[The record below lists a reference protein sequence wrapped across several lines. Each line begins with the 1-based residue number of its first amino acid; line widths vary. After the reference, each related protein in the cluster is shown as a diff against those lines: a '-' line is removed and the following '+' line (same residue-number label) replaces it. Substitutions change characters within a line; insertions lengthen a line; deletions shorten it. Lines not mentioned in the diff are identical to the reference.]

1 MEHESIEL
9 LSRYLQF
16 NTTNPPGNEAPAAE
30 FFAEIFKKEGIE
42 YKTYEPE
49 PSRISIRAVL
59 PGSGERGPVILLNH
73 MDVVPAESKDWS
85 FDPFGG
91 EIKDGFVQGRGAIDM
106 KSQGI
111 MELMA
116 FLAMKREGVR
126 LRGDLVFLAMAD
138 EETLGEHGA
147 KLLIEEYPEDFKAD
161 LVINEGG
168 FGLRDIL
175 PNKPVLMISTAEKGL
190 RWVKLTR
197 TGPPGHGS
205 TPHLQN
211 ALEELTK
218 ALNRLLTEESPVTI
232 TPIIAEYFRK
242 MGQGWDFLSPYIED
256 GKTETLVDI
265 LNQSG
270 LLAIPQVS
278 AMVRNTISLTGMQ
291 AGTNVNVI
299 PGTAKAQLDIRFL
312 PGQEGDSFMKAIKER
327 LGDHQISFDLIG
339 STEPTESPW
348 GTQDYAL
355 IEEVLQEEFPGCIVT
370 PSLLFASSDSRFFRH
385 KGIPTYGICPVLV
398 SLEDINMIHGIDEKI
413 SVENMIKG
421 TEVYTKIIR
430 RLCA

>member
-1 MEHESIEL
+1 MKHESIEL

-49 PSRISIRAVL
+49 PSRISIRAML
-59 PGSGERGPVILLNH
+59 PGSGERGSVILLNH

-85 FDPFGG
+85 FDPFSG
-91 EIKDGFVQGRGAIDM
+91 EIKDGFIHGRGAMDM
-106 KSQGI
+106 KGQGI

-126 LRGDLVFLAMAD
+126 LRGDLVFLAVAD

-147 KLLIEEYPEDFKAD
+147 EFLIEKYPQDFKAD

-168 FGLRDIL
+168 IGLRDML
-175 PNKPVLMISTAEKGL
+175 ANKPALLISTAEKGL

-197 TGPPGHGS
+197 TGPTGHGS
-205 TPHLQN
+205 APHGQN

-218 ALNRLLTEESPVTI
+218 ALNRLLTQESPVTI

-242 MGQGWDFLSPYIED
+242 MGQGWDFLNPYIED
-256 GKTETLVDI
+256 GKTETLVNI

-270 LLAIPQVS
+270 LLAIPQMS
-278 AMVRNTISLTGMQ
+278 AMVRNTMSLTGMQ
-291 AGTNVNVI
+291 AGTKVNVI
-299 PGTAKAQLDIRFL
+299 PGTAEAQLDIRLL
-312 PGQEGDSFMKAIKER
+312 PGQDVDSFMKMIKER
-327 LGDHQISFDLIG
+327 LGDTEIRFDLIG
-339 STEPTESPW
+339 STEPTESRW

-355 IEEVLQEEFPGCIVT
+355 IEEVLQEEFPGCIVA
-370 PSLLFASSDSRFFRH
+370 PSLLFTASDSRFFRD
-385 KGIPTYGICPVLV
+385 KGIPAYGICPVLV

-413 SVENMIKG
+413 SVENVIKG

>member
-1 MEHESIEL
+1 M
-9 LSRYLQF
+9 
-16 NTTNPPGNEAPAAE
+16 
-30 FFAEIFKKEGIE
+30 
-42 YKTYEPE
+42 
-49 PSRISIRAVL
+49 
-59 PGSGERGPVILLNH
+59 
-73 MDVVPAESKDWS
+73 
-85 FDPFGG
+85 
-91 EIKDGFVQGRGAIDM
+91 DM
-106 KSQGI
+106 KGQGI

-116 FLAMKREGVR
+116 FLAMKRQGVR
-126 LRGDLVFLAMAD
+126 LRGDLLFLAVAD

-147 KLLIEEYPEDFKAD
+147 EFLIEKYPEDFKAD

-168 FGLRDIL
+168 IGLRDML
-175 PNKPVLMISTAEKGL
+175 ANKPTLLISTAEKGL
-190 RWVKLTR
+190 RWLKLTR

-205 TPHLQN
+205 APHGQN

-242 MGQGWDFLSPYIED
+242 MGQGWDFLNPYIED
-256 GKTETLVDI
+256 GKTETLVNI

-270 LLAIPQVS
+270 LLAIPQIS

-299 PGTAKAQLDIRFL
+299 PGTTEAQLDIRLL
-312 PGQEGDSFMKAIKER
+312 PGQDGDSFMKAIKER
-327 LGDHQISFDLIG
+327 LGDTEISFDLTG
-339 STEPTESPW
+339 STEPTESRW

-355 IEEVLQEEFPGCIVT
+355 IEEVLQEEFPGCIVA
-370 PSLLFASSDSRFFRH
+370 PYLLFTASDSRFFRH
-385 KGIPTYGICPVLV
+385 KGIPAYGIFPVLV

>member
-42 YKTYEPE
+42 YKIYEPE

-85 FDPFGG
+85 FDPFSG
-91 EIKDGFVQGRGAIDM
+91 EIKDGFIHGRGAMDM
-106 KSQGI
+106 KGQGI

-126 LRGDLVFLAMAD
+126 LRGDLVFLAVAD

-147 KLLIEEYPEDFKAD
+147 EFLIEKYPEDFKAD

-168 FGLRDIL
+168 IGLRDML
-175 PNKPVLMISTAEKGL
+175 ANKPTLLISTAEKGL
-190 RWVKLTR
+190 RWLKLTR
-197 TGPPGHGS
+197 TGPTGHGS
-205 TPHLQN
+205 APHGQN

-242 MGQGWDFLSPYIED
+242 MGQGWDFLNPYIED
-256 GKTETLVDI
+256 GKTETLVNI

-270 LLAIPQVS
+270 LLAIPQIS

-299 PGTAKAQLDIRFL
+299 PGTTEAQLDIRLL
-312 PGQEGDSFMKAIKER
+312 PGQDGDSFMKAIKER
-327 LGDHQISFDLIG
+327 LGDTEISFDLTG
-339 STEPTESPW
+339 STEPTESRW

-355 IEEVLQEEFPGCIVT
+355 IEEVLQEEFPGCVVA
-370 PSLLFASSDSRFFRH
+370 PSLLFAASDSRFFRH
-385 KGIPTYGICPVLV
+385 KGIPAYGICPVLV
-398 SLEDINMIHGIDEKI
+398 SLEDINMLHGIDEKI
-413 SVENMIKG
+413 SVENVIKG

>member
-1 MEHESIEL
+1 MDESIEL

-16 NTTNPPGNEAPAAE
+16 DTTNPPGNEAPAAE
-30 FFAEIFKKEGIE
+30 FFAEIFRKQGIE

-49 PSRISIRAVL
+49 SSRISIRAVL

-85 FDPFGG
+85 FDPFSG
-91 EIKDGFVQGRGAIDM
+91 EIRDGFIHGRGAMDM
-106 KSQGI
+106 KGQGI

-116 FLAMKREGVR
+116 FLAMKREGVK
-126 LRGDLVFLAMAD
+126 LRGDLVFLAVAD
-138 EETLGEHGA
+138 EETLGEQGV
-147 KLLIEEYPEDFKAD
+147 KFLLEKYPEDFKAD

-168 FGLRDIL
+168 FGLRDVL
-175 PNKPVLMISTAEKGL
+175 PDKPALLISTAEKGL

-205 TPHLQN
+205 TPHGHN
-211 ALEELTK
+211 ALAELTK
-218 ALNRLLTEESPVTI
+218 ALSRLLAEESPVTI

-242 MGQGWDFLSPYIED
+242 MAQGWDFLKAYMED
-256 GKTETLVDI
+256 GKTETLVSI

-278 AMVRNTISLTGMQ
+278 AMLRNTISLTGMQ

-299 PGTAKAQLDIRFL
+299 PGTAEAQLDIRLL
-312 PGQEGDSFMKAIKER
+312 PGQDGDSFMKVIKER
-327 LGDHQISFDLIG
+327 LGDTEITFDLIG
-339 STEPTESPW
+339 STEPTESRW
-348 GTQDYAL
+348 GTQDYGL
-355 IEEVLQEEFPGCIVT
+355 IEEVLQEEFPGCVVA
-370 PSLLFASSDSRFFRH
+370 PSLLFAASDSRFFRH
-385 KGIPTYGICPVLV
+385 NGIPAYGICPVLV

>member
-1 MEHESIEL
+1 MEYEAVEL

-85 FDPFGG
+85 FDPFSG
-91 EIKDGFVQGRGAIDM
+91 EIKDGFIHGRGAMDM
-106 KSQGI
+106 KGQGI

-116 FLAMKREGVR
+116 FLAMKRQKVR
-126 LRGDLVFLAMAD
+126 LRGDLLFLAVAD

-147 KLLIEEYPEDFKAD
+147 ELLIEKYPEDFKAD

-168 FGLRDIL
+168 FGLRDVL
-175 PNKPVLMISTAEKGL
+175 ANKPALLISTAEKGL
-190 RWVKLTR
+190 RWLKLTR

-205 TPHLQN
+205 APHGQN
-211 ALEELTK
+211 ALEQLTK
-218 ALNRLLTEESPVTI
+218 ALNRLLTQENPVTI

-242 MGQGWDFLSPYIED
+242 MGQGWDFLNPYIED
-256 GKTETLVDI
+256 GKTETLVNI
-265 LNQSG
+265 LTQSG
-270 LLAIPQVS
+270 LLAIPQIS
-278 AMVRNTISLTGMQ
+278 AMVRNTISLNGMQ
-291 AGTNVNVI
+291 AGMNVNVI
-299 PGTAKAQLDIRFL
+299 PGMAEAKLDIRLL
-312 PGQEGDSFMKAIKER
+312 PGQDGDSFIKVIKER
-327 LGDHQISFDLIG
+327 LGNTEITFDLIG

-355 IEEVLQEEFPGCIVT
+355 IEEVLKEEFPGCVVA
-370 PSLLFASSDSRFFRH
+370 PSLLFAASDSRFFRH
-385 KGIPTYGICPVLV
+385 KGIPAYGICPVLV

-413 SVENMIKG
+413 SVENIIKG

>member
-1 MEHESIEL
+1 MKHESIEL

-59 PGSGERGPVILLNH
+59 PGSGERGSVMLLNH
-73 MDVVPAESKDWS
+73 MDVVPAESKERS
-85 FDPFGG
+85 VDPFSG
-91 EIKDGFVQGRGAIDM
+91 EIKDGFIHGRGAMDM
-106 KSQGI
+106 KGQGI

-126 LRGDLVFLAMAD
+126 LRGDLVFLAVAD

-147 KLLIEEYPEDFKAD
+147 EFLIEKYPQDFKAD

-168 FGLRDIL
+168 IGLRDML
-175 PNKPVLMISTAEKGL
+175 ANKPALLISTAEKGL

-197 TGPPGHGS
+197 TGPTGHGS
-205 TPHLQN
+205 APHGQN

-218 ALNRLLTEESPVTI
+218 ALNRLLTQESPVTI

-242 MGQGWDFLSPYIED
+242 MGQGWDFLNPYIED
-256 GKTETLVDI
+256 GKTETLVNI

-270 LLAIPQVS
+270 LLAIPQMS
-278 AMVRNTISLTGMQ
+278 AMVRNTMSLTGMQ
-291 AGTNVNVI
+291 AGTKVNVI
-299 PGTAKAQLDIRFL
+299 PGTSEAQLDIRLL
-312 PGQEGDSFMKAIKER
+312 PGQDVDSFMKMIKER
-327 LGDHQISFDLIG
+327 LGDTEISFDLIG
-339 STEPTESPW
+339 STEPTESRW

-355 IEEVLQEEFPGCIVT
+355 IEEVLQEEFPGCIVA
-370 PSLLFASSDSRFFRH
+370 PSLLFTASDSRFFRD
-385 KGIPTYGICPVLV
+385 KGIPAYGICPVLV

-413 SVENMIKG
+413 SVENVIKG

>member
-16 NTTNPPGNEAPAAE
+16 DTTNPPGNEAPAAE

-49 PSRISIRAVL
+49 PSRISIRAAL
-59 PGSGERGPVILLNH
+59 PGSGERGRVILLNH

-91 EIKDGFVQGRGAIDM
+91 EIRDGFIHGRGAMDM
-106 KSQGI
+106 KGQGI
-111 MELMA
+111 MELVA
-116 FLAMKREGVR
+116 FLAMKREGIK
-126 LRGDLVFLAMAD
+126 LRGDLVFLAVAD
-138 EETLGEHGA
+138 EETLGEHGV
-147 KLLIEEYPEDFKAD
+147 KFLLKHYPEDFKAD

-168 FGLRDIL
+168 FGLRDVL
-175 PNKPVLMISTAEKGL
+175 PNRPALLISTAEKGL

-205 TPHLQN
+205 TPHGRN
-211 ALEELTK
+211 ALAELTK
-218 ALNRLLTEESPVTI
+218 ALSRLLAEESPVTI

-242 MGQGWDFLSPYIED
+242 MGQGWDFLNPYVED
-256 GKTETLVDI
+256 GKTETLVSI

-278 AMVRNTISLTGMQ
+278 AMLRNTISLTGMQ

-299 PGTAKAQLDIRFL
+299 PGTAEARLDIRLL
-312 PGQEGDSFMKAIKER
+312 PGQDGDSFMKVIQER
-327 LGDHQISFDLIG
+327 LGDSEISFDLIG
-339 STEPTESPW
+339 STEPTESRW

-355 IEEVLQEEFPGCIVT
+355 IEEVLREEFPGCVVA
-370 PSLLFASSDSRFFRH
+370 PSLLFAASDSRFFRH
-385 KGIPTYGICPVLV
+385 KGIPAYGICPVLV
-398 SLEDINMIHGIDEKI
+398 SLEDINMVHGIDEKI
-413 SVENMIKG
+413 SVENVIKG
-421 TEVYTKIIR
+421 TEVYTKIVR

>member
-1 MEHESIEL
+1 MEHEAVEL

-16 NTTNPPGNEAPAAE
+16 DTTNPPGNEAPAAE
-30 FFAEIFKKEGIE
+30 FFAEIFRKEGIE

-73 MDVVPAESKDWS
+73 MDVVPAESTDWS
-85 FDPFGG
+85 FDPFSG
-91 EIKDGFVQGRGAIDM
+91 EIKDGFIHGRGAMDM
-106 KSQGI
+106 KGQGI

-116 FLAMKREGVR
+116 FLAVKRQGVK
-126 LRGDLVFLAMAD
+126 LRGDLLFLAVAD

-147 KLLIEEYPEDFKAD
+147 EFLIEKYPEDFKAD

-168 FGLRDIL
+168 FGLRDML
-175 PNKPVLMISTAEKGL
+175 ANKPALLISTAEKGL

-205 TPHLQN
+205 APHGQN

-242 MGQGWDFLSPYIED
+242 MGQGWDFLNPYIED
-256 GKTETLVDI
+256 GKTETLVTI
-265 LNQSG
+265 LSQSG
-270 LLAIPQVS
+270 LLAIPQIS

-299 PGTAKAQLDIRFL
+299 PGTAEAQLDIRLL
-312 PGQEGDSFMKAIKER
+312 PGQDVDSFMKVIKER
-327 LGDHQISFDLIG
+327 LGDTEITFDLIG
-339 STEPTESPW
+339 STEPTESRW
-348 GTQDYAL
+348 GTQDYGL
-355 IEEVLQEEFPGCIVT
+355 IEEVLQEEFPGCVVA
-370 PSLLFASSDSRFFRH
+370 PSLLFAASDSRFFRH
-385 KGIPTYGICPVLV
+385 NGIPAYGICPVLV

>member
-9 LSRYLQF
+9 LSKYLQLK
-16 NTTNPPGNEAPAAE
+16 TTNPPGNEAPAAE

-42 YKTYEPE
+42 YKTYEPK
-49 PSRISIRAVL
+49 PSRISIRAML
-59 PGSGERGPVILLNH
+59 PGSGQRGPVILLNH

-85 FDPFGG
+85 FDPFSG
-91 EIKDGFVQGRGAIDM
+91 EIKDGFVHGRGAMDM
-106 KSQGI
+106 KGQGI

-116 FLAMKREGVR
+116 FLAMKREGVK
-126 LRGDLVFLAMAD
+126 LRGDLVFLAVAD

-147 KLLIEEYPEDFKAD
+147 KLLIEKYPEDFKAD

-168 FGLRDIL
+168 FGMKDIL
-175 PNKPVLMISTAEKGL
+175 PNKPAFLISTAEKGL
-190 RWVKLTR
+190 RWIKLTR
-197 TGPPGHGS
+197 SGPPGHGG
-205 TPHLQN
+205 TPHGQN

-242 MGQGWDFLSPYIED
+242 LSQGWDFLNPYIED
-256 GKTETLVDI
+256 GKTETLVNI
-265 LNQSG
+265 LKQSG
-270 LLAIPQVS
+270 LLAIPQMS

-291 AGTNVNVI
+291 AGTKVNVI
-299 PGTAKAQLDIRFL
+299 PGTAEAQLDIRLL
-312 PGQEGDSFMKAIKER
+312 PGQEVDSFIKVINER
-327 LGDHQISFDLIG
+327 LGDSEIHFDFIK
-339 STEPTESPW
+339 SIESTESPME
-348 GTQDYAL
+348 TQDYAL
-355 IEEVLQEEFPGCIVT
+355 TEEVLQEEFPGCVVS

-385 KGIPTYGICPVLV
+385 KGIPAYGICPVLV

-413 SVENMIKG
+413 SVENVIKG

-430 RLCA
+430 RLCS